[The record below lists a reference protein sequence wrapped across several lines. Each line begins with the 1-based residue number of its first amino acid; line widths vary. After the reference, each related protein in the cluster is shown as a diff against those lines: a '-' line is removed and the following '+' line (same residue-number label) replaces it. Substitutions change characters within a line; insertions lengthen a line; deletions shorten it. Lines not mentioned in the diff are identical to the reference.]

1 MSTNG
6 GIARCKVAPAKFLKT
21 RCPQQQLWVPS
32 RGDRGLSLLPRAEP
46 RCAPRRPPSEPPGPP
61 AACPGAPRLRPHL
74 LAVRGR
80 ALLPQAAPVQQV
92 SRLQVQGAGP
102 RQERPGRATVGA
114 HGSGRR
120 RGPGAPRPQAGKEA
134 APQAQR
140 PRPESRAR
148 GCLPRAAGPRPALG
162 PGEAGG
168 GGGGAAAREG
178 RAGAAAPAAA
188 AAAGE

>member
-1 MSTNG
+1 MRYSTFQDIWKLPDQIRADLG
-6 GIARCKVAPAKFLKT
+6 TPLI
-21 RCPQQQLWVPS
+21 Q
-32 RGDRGLSLLPRAEP
+32 GLLDTISK
-46 RCAPRRPPSEPPGPP
+46 
-61 AACPGAPRLRPHL
+61 L

-120 RGPGAPRPQAGKEA
+120 RGPGALRPQAGKEA

-168 GGGGAAAREG
+168 GGGGGAAAREG

-188 AAAGE
+188 AAAGELTPN